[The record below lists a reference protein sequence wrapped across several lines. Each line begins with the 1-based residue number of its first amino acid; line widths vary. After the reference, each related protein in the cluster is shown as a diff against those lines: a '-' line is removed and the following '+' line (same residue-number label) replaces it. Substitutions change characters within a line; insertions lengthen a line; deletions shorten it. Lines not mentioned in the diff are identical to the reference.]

1 MTNQDL
7 LAIAKEF
14 GTPVY
19 VYDVNSIRE
28 QYEKLTSSFLF
39 KTVAS
44 FRNEQYTNGM
54 NRNIPGFTVG
64 INYIF

>member
-7 LAIAKEF
+7 LSIAKEF

-28 QYEKLTSSFLF
+28 QYEKLTSSFSKNTRF
-39 KTVAS
+39 FYANQQTDEWEVTVQR
-44 FRNEQYTNGM
+44 FHRN
-54 NRNIPGFTVG
+54 VG
-64 INYIF
+64 ILCL